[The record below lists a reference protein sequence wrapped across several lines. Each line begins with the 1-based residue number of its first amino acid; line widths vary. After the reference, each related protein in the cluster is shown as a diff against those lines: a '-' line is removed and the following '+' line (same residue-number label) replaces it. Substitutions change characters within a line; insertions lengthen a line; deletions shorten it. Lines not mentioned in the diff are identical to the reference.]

1 MHKYNP
7 SPPSPPLSFS
17 LYTRSQ
23 LPEVSLQL
31 IFTDGEEAFQSWTST
46 DSLYGARRLASDMEP
61 SGGLLSVNGK
71 SALEA
76 MEAFVLL
83 DLIGS
88 TRPWP
93 NFYDMYH
100 ETTNLFQR
108 IVKIG
113 KHRQMA
119 V

>member
-1 MHKYNP
+1 
-7 SPPSPPLSFS
+7 
-17 LYTRSQ
+17 
-23 LPEVSLQL
+23 
-31 IFTDGEEAFQSWTST
+31 
-46 DSLYGARRLASDMEP
+46 MEP
-61 SGGLLSVNGK
+61 SDGLLSVNGK

-76 MEAFVLL
+76 MEAFMLL

-113 KHRQMA
+113 KHRWLFNSLIHYSITVFLEDILQY
-119 V
+119 